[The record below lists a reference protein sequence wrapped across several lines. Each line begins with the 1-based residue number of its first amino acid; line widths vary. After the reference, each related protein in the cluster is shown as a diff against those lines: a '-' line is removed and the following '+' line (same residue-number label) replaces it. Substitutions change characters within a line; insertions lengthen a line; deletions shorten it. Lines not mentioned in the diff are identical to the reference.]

1 MKTKTFDCVE
11 MKRHGAE
18 MVRAKLEGMTLEQEL
33 EFWQQRMEELLA
45 RQRKLQV
52 QRETL
57 TPR

>member
-1 MKTKTFDCVE
+1 
-11 MKRHGAE
+11 MKRRGAE

-33 EFWQQRMEELLA
+33 EFWQQRTEELLA
-45 RQRKLQV
+45 RKRKLQA